1 MSAGSEELSWSES
14 TAATAVL
21 TEEDLVVMGNGGGA
35 KPLELKEKKELQL
48 QLQFAETGRA
58 TALALWL

>member
-1 MSAGSEELSWSES
+1 M
-14 TAATAVL
+14 TAVL
-21 TEEDLVVMGNGGGA
+21 TEEDMVVMGNGGGA

-48 QLQFAETGRA
+48 QFIETGRA